1 MKTSNP
7 KVGMLTEMEY
17 AKSKVISRKSTG
29 LKVNRKDWNQ
39 GSISVKPNASGASE
53 INDYIKNS
61 LFLFWLLMFVVFFV
75 VVMHRFYYSFT
86 TFNVCCTPFVSVI
99 FRNNN

>member
-39 GSISVKPNASGASE
+39 GSISVKPNASGQVKSTITSKIGYLRPPKE
-53 INDYIKNS
+53 QIN
-61 LFLFWLLMFVVFFV
+61 LLVQM
-75 VVMHRFYYSFT
+75 MS
-86 TFNVCCTPFVSVI
+86 SVQFSI
-99 FRNNN
+99 CV